1 MEEDISIIN
10 SNTRNERVRNFFIN
24 NKNKIISTIVVL
36 IIVLV
41 GAYSFD
47 SYKTNKKKEISN
59 KFNST
64 TLAYSENTK
73 DLTVQ
78 KLIEIIN
85 EQDPTYSPLSL
96 YFIIDNKLILNQSEI
111 NSYFDVLIEKTSLDK
126 EIKNLVI
133 YKKALF
139 NADEAQENDL
149 LNILNPL
156 INSESVWKSHALY
169 LMAEYFYSRD
179 QKQKSKEFFNQ
190 IANLED
196 ANSDIKLQAQKRL
209 NRDLSDQT
217 NFIYI
222 YAIILIQLLYQ

>member
-10 SNTRNERVRNFFIN
+10 SNTRNEKVRNFFFN
-24 NKNKIISTIVVL
+24 NKNKIISTIVILV
-36 IIVLV
+36 IILA

-59 KFNST
+59 KFNSI
-64 TLAYSENTK
+64 TLTHSENTK
-73 DLTVQ
+73 EITTKNLV
-78 KLIEIIN
+78 EIIN

-96 YFIIDNKLILNQSEI
+96 YFIIDNKLISNQSEI
-111 NSYFDVLIEKTSLDK
+111 NSYFDILIEKISLDK

-139 NADEAQENDL
+139 NSDQAQESDL

-169 LMAEYFYSRD
+169 LMAEYFYSKD

-190 IANLED
+190 IASLED
-196 ANSDIKLQAQKRL
+196 ANPDIKLQAQKRL
-209 NRDLSDQT
+209 NRDLSD
-217 NFIYI
+217 
-222 YAIILIQLLYQ
+222 

>member
-10 SNTRNERVRNFFIN
+10 SNTRNEKVRNFFVN

-36 IIVLV
+36 IILLIGV
-41 GAYSFD
+41 YSFD
-47 SYKTNKKKEISN
+47 SYQTNKKEKISN

-64 TLAYSENTK
+64 TLTYSENTK
-73 DLTVQ
+73 EITLQNLV
-78 KLIEIIN
+78 EIIN
-85 EQDPTYSPLSL
+85 EQESTYSPLSL
-96 YFIIDNKLILNQSEI
+96 YFIIDNKLISNQSEI
-111 NSYFDVLIEKTSLDK
+111 NSYFDILINKTSLDK

-139 NADEAQENDL
+139 NADQADESDL

-169 LMAEYFYSRD
+169 LVAEYFYSKD

-190 IANLED
+190 IMILE
-196 ANSDIKLQAQKRL
+196 NPNKDIKTQAQKRL
-209 NRDLSDQT
+209 NRDLSD
-217 NFIYI
+217 
-222 YAIILIQLLYQ
+222 

>member
-10 SNTRNERVRNFFIN
+10 SNTRNEKVRNFFVN
-24 NKNKIISTIVVL
+24 NKNKIISVVVVL
-36 IIVLV
+36 VIVLI

-64 TLAYSENTK
+64 TLAHSENTK
-73 DLTVQ
+73 DITVQ
-78 KLIEIIN
+78 KLVEIIN
-85 EQDPTYSPLSL
+85 ERDPTYSPLSL
-96 YFIIDNKLILNQSEI
+96 YFIIDNKLISNQGEI
-111 NSYFDVLIEKTSLDK
+111 NTYFDVLIEKTSLDK
-126 EIKNLVI
+126 EIQNLIV

-139 NADEAQENDL
+139 NADLAEESDL

-169 LMAEYFYSRD
+169 LMAEYFYSKD

-190 IANLED
+190 IIGLENS
-196 ANSDIKLQAQKRL
+196 NSDIKLQAQKRL
-209 NRDLSDQT
+209 NRDLSE
-217 NFIYI
+217 
-222 YAIILIQLLYQ
+222 

>member
-10 SNTRNERVRNFFIN
+10 SNTRQEKVRNFFVN
-24 NKNKIISTIVVL
+24 NKNKIVSTI
-36 IIVLV
+36 IILVIILV

-64 TLAYSENTK
+64 TLSHSDNTK
-73 DLTVQ
+73 DLTIQNLV
-78 KLIEIIN
+78 EIIN

-96 YFIIDNKLILNQSEI
+96 YFIIDNKLISNQSEI
-111 NSYFDVLIEKTSLDK
+111 NSYFDILIEKTSLDE

-139 NADEAQENDL
+139 NADQAQESDL

-156 INSESVWKSHALY
+156 INSKSVWKSHALY
-169 LMAEYFYSRD
+169 LMAEYFYSKD

-196 ANSDIKLQAQKRL
+196 ANPDIKLQAQKRL
-209 NRDLSDQT
+209 NRDLSD
-217 NFIYI
+217 
-222 YAIILIQLLYQ
+222 

>member
-10 SNTRNERVRNFFIN
+10 SNTRNEKVRNFFVN
-24 NKNKIISTIVVL
+24 NKNKIISTTVVL
-36 IIVLV
+36 VIILI

-59 KFNST
+59 KFNSI
-64 TLAYSENTK
+64 TLTHSENTK
-73 DLTVQ
+73 EITTKNLV
-78 KLIEIIN
+78 EIIN

-96 YFIIDNKLILNQSEI
+96 YFIIDNKLISNQSEI
-111 NSYFDVLIEKTSLDK
+111 NSYFDILIEKISLDK

-139 NADEAQENDL
+139 NSDQAQESDL

-169 LMAEYFYSRD
+169 LMAEYFYSKD

-190 IANLED
+190 IASLED
-196 ANSDIKLQAQKRL
+196 ANPDIKLQAQKRL
-209 NRDLSDQT
+209 NRDLSD
-217 NFIYI
+217 
-222 YAIILIQLLYQ
+222 

>member
-10 SNTRNERVRNFFIN
+10 SNTRQEKVRNFFVN
-24 NKNKIISTIVVL
+24 NKNKIISTI
-36 IIVLV
+36 IILVIILV

-64 TLAYSENTK
+64 TLSHSDNTNE
-73 DLTVQ
+73 LTIQNLV
-78 KLIEIIN
+78 EIIN

-96 YFIIDNKLILNQSEI
+96 YFIIDNKLISNQSEI
-111 NSYFDVLIEKTSLDK
+111 NSYFDILIEKTSLDE

-139 NADEAQENDL
+139 NADQAQESDL

-156 INSESVWKSHALY
+156 INSKSVWKSHALY
-169 LMAEYFYSRD
+169 LMAEYFYSKD

-196 ANSDIKLQAQKRL
+196 ANPDIKLQAQKRL
-209 NRDLSDQT
+209 NRDLSD
-217 NFIYI
+217 
-222 YAIILIQLLYQ
+222 

>member
-10 SNTRNERVRNFFIN
+10 SNTRQEKVRNFFVN
-24 NKNKIISTIVVL
+24 NKNKIISTIVILV
-36 IIVLV
+36 IILV

-64 TLAYSENTK
+64 TLSHSDKTK
-73 DLTVQ
+73 ELTIQNLV
-78 KLIEIIN
+78 EIIN
-85 EQDPTYSPLSL
+85 QQDPTYSPLSL
-96 YFIIDNKLILNQSEI
+96 YFIIDNKLISDQSEI
-111 NSYFDVLIEKTSLDK
+111 NSYFDILIKKTSLDE

-139 NADEAQENDL
+139 NADQAQESDL

-156 INSESVWKSHALY
+156 INSKSVWKSHALY
-169 LMAEYFYSRD
+169 LMAEYFYSKD

-196 ANSDIKLQAQKRL
+196 ANPDIKLQAQKRL
-209 NRDLSDQT
+209 NRDLSE
-217 NFIYI
+217 
-222 YAIILIQLLYQ
+222 

>member
-10 SNTRNERVRNFFIN
+10 SNTRNEKVRNFFIN

-36 IIVLV
+36 VIILI

-64 TLAYSENTK
+64 TLTYSENTK
-73 DLTVQ
+73 DLTAQ
-78 KLIEIIN
+78 KLVEIIN

-96 YFIIDNKLILNQSEI
+96 YFIIDNKLISNQSEI

-169 LMAEYFYSRD
+169 LMAEYFYSQD

-190 IANLED
+190 IASLED
-196 ANSDIKLQAQKRL
+196 ANSDIKLEAQKRL
-209 NRDLSDQT
+209 NRDLGD
-217 NFIYI
+217 
-222 YAIILIQLLYQ
+222 

>member
-10 SNTRNERVRNFFIN
+10 SNTRQEKVRNFFVN
-24 NKNKIISTIVVL
+24 NKNKIISTI
-36 IIVLV
+36 IILVIILV

-64 TLAYSENTK
+64 TLSYSDNTK
-73 DLTVQ
+73 DLTIQNLV
-78 KLIEIIN
+78 EIIN
-85 EQDPTYSPLSL
+85 EKDPTYSPLSL
-96 YFIIDNKLILNQSEI
+96 YFIIDNKLISNQSEI
-111 NSYFDVLIEKTSLDK
+111 NSYFDILIEKTSLDE

-139 NADEAQENDL
+139 NADQAQESDL

-156 INSESVWKSHALY
+156 INSKSVWKSHALY
-169 LMAEYFYSRD
+169 LMAEYFYSKD

-196 ANSDIKLQAQKRL
+196 ANPDIKLEAQKRL
-209 NRDLSDQT
+209 NRDLSD
-217 NFIYI
+217 
-222 YAIILIQLLYQ
+222 

>member
-10 SNTRNERVRNFFIN
+10 SNTRQEKVRNFFVN

-36 IIVLV
+36 VIILV

-64 TLAYSENTK
+64 TLSHSDNTK
-73 DLTVQ
+73 EPTIQNLV
-78 KLIEIIN
+78 EIIN

-96 YFIIDNKLILNQSEI
+96 YFIIDNKLISNQSEI
-111 NSYFDVLIEKTSLDK
+111 NSYFDILIEKTSLDE

-139 NADEAQENDL
+139 NADQAQESDL

-156 INSESVWKSHALY
+156 INSKSVWKSHALY
-169 LMAEYFYSRD
+169 LMAEYFYSKD

-190 IANLED
+190 IASLED
-196 ANSDIKLQAQKRL
+196 ANPDIKLQAQKRL
-209 NRDLSDQT
+209 NRDLSD
-217 NFIYI
+217 
-222 YAIILIQLLYQ
+222 

>member
-10 SNTRNERVRNFFIN
+10 SNTRNEKVRNFFIN
-24 NKNKIISTIVVL
+24 NKNKIISIIVVL
-36 IIVLV
+36 VIILI

-64 TLAYSENTK
+64 TLTYSENTK
-73 DLTVQ
+73 DLTAQ
-78 KLIEIIN
+78 KLVEIIN

-96 YFIIDNKLILNQSEI
+96 YFIIDNKLISNQSEI

-169 LMAEYFYSRD
+169 LMAEYFYSQD

-190 IANLED
+190 IASLED
-196 ANSDIKLQAQKRL
+196 ANSDIKLEAQKRL
-209 NRDLSDQT
+209 NRDLGD
-217 NFIYI
+217 
-222 YAIILIQLLYQ
+222 